1 MYINKFTYSKKEKL
15 YSRKVISRLFENGN
29 SFYSEPFRLLWLK
42 SEDINPYP
50 AHAGVSVGKRSFPRA
65 VDRNRIKRLIREAW
79 RINKHQLYRQLEK
92 LNLQIFIMIIYAGD
106 KMPEY
111 RELEAQMKDLVGK
124 FSLHLTVISENKK
137 P

>member
-1 MYINKFTYSKKEKL
+1 MYSNKFTYSKKEKL
-15 YSRKVISRLFENGN
+15 CSRKVISRLFENGN

-42 SEDINPYP
+42 SEDINPFP
-50 AHAGVSVGKRSFPRA
+50 ALTGVSVGKRSFPRA

-79 RINKHQLYRQLEK
+79 RINKHQLYSQLEK
-92 LNLQIFIMIIYAGD
+92 LNLQIFIMIIYAGN

-111 RELEAQMKDLVGK
+111 REIEVQMKDLVGK
-124 FSLHLTVISENKK
+124 FSLHLTASSENKK